1 MSKPRRSPA
10 VLALTLFMVVAEWFG
25 PDRMEELIAART
37 GRILT
42 ARVAVPHAGW
52 P

>member
-1 MSKPRRSPA
+1 M
-10 VLALTLFMVVAEWFG
+10 
-25 PDRMEELIAART
+25 DELIEAKT
-37 GRILT
+37 GQILA

>member
-1 MSKPRRSPA
+1 M
-10 VLALTLFMVVAEWFG
+10 
-25 PDRMEELIAART
+25 DELIEAKT

>member
-1 MSKPRRSPA
+1 M
-10 VLALTLFMVVAEWFG
+10 
-25 PDRMEELIAART
+25 DELIEAKT

-42 ARVAVPHAGW
+42 ARVTAPHAGW

>member
-1 MSKPRRSPA
+1 M
-10 VLALTLFMVVAEWFG
+10 
-25 PDRMEELIAART
+25 DELLEAKT
-37 GRILT
+37 GQILT

>member
-1 MSKPRRSPA
+1 M
-10 VLALTLFMVVAEWFG
+10 
-25 PDRMEELIAART
+25 DELVRAKT
-37 GRILT
+37 GQILT

>member
-1 MSKPRRSPA
+1 MLGDEDGRM
-10 VLALTLFMVVAEWFG
+10 LFMVVAKWFG
-25 PDRMEELIAART
+25 PDRIDELLQAKT
-37 GRILT
+37 GQVLA